1 MHKENWWTENPATEQ
16 QYGKAGHIRIPP
28 ASLSDVRHGCRGA
41 SSNFQKAVSQ
51 SVMRICAILFQDI
64 ESRLWDRKSTRV
76 RCTEGSAFFSK
87 KNSSPMRSASLLL
100 LFAYQYTAAW
110 PSFRLRLPN
119 GERVPC
125 PSDVPGCDAN
135 TPFCKGVGH
144 TTCAGCAFRSACSNC
159 FASPIF
165 FRSRTTKR

>member
-1 MHKENWWTENPATEQ
+1 MRTGGERIQ
-16 QYGKAGHIRIPP
+16 QQNNILARLGIFGSRQP
-28 ASLSDVRHGCRGA
+28 L
-41 SSNFQKAVSQ
+41 
-51 SVMRICAILFQDI
+51 SVMCVMDAEEHHRASRRRKRGENANWCDFGI
-64 ESRLWDRKSTRV
+64 EDVVSRPIFD
-76 RCTEGSAFFSK
+76 FFFVK
-87 KNSSPMRSASLLL
+87 MRSAPFWLLL

-165 FRSRTTKR
+165 CRSRSTKR